1 MDDSYKRCFPDDL
14 AFLAA
19 PSLKYGRYT
28 LAEDYA
34 VIAKGLSELQLEEL
48 GEIGRRIRDNHL
60 APTIHDLT
68 RGCVNTDDS
77 PGGNVWSMLLLMKE
91 VSRQEL
97 GNVDVTGFWPP
108 RQKPDFDWSWVP
120 QQWSYLFKAA
130 EDYAGTYSEDAVW
143 DRIDELSD
151 EERAH
156 MAELAKRCS
165 EQGHHDEILEWYAEG
180 DNGDRPEGLHLE
192 SLFLFFD
199 SLGLHFE

>member
-1 MDDSYKRCFPDDL
+1 MDDSYRNCFPDDL

-19 PSLKYGRYT
+19 PSLKYGR
-28 LAEDYA
+28 LAADVDYDVAAKKLTEDE
-34 VIAKGLSELQLEEL
+34 IDELSL
-48 GEIGRRIRDNHL
+48 IGRQIRHGG
-60 APTIHDLT
+60 LT
-68 RGCVNTDDS
+68 SVVEDFIRGRADTEDS

-91 VSRQEL
+91 VARQEL
-97 GNVDVTGFWPP
+97 GNVDVTGFWPQ